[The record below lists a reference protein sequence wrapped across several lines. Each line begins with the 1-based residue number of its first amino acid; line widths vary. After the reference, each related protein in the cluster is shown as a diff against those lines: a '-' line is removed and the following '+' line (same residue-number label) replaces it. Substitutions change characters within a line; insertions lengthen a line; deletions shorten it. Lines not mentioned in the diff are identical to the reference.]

1 MNQQP
6 DQNAISLDLMNRMK
20 MHGMAEAFRESLAGT
35 MAQSMTPDTFL
46 SMLLSREWDYRAQAA
61 VVRMTKNASF
71 RYKAYIEE
79 IDYKVNRGLEKNQM
93 ERLATLD
100 FVRNH
105 RNLFITG
112 SSGTGK
118 NFLACALGHE
128 VCKKGIRTM
137 YTNAAKLLGLLKVAK
152 VRNNLEAELKKI
164 EKCQLLILDDLFL
177 VQLAP
182 KERPILLDIIEDRHE
197 RKSIII
203 TSQYPSTSWYDMVGD
218 PTVADAILDRIIHTA
233 YTIELTGESM
243 RKLKARMT
251 DKNK

>member
-1 MNQQP
+1 METNERTALVNQQP

-79 IDYKVNRGLEKNQM
+79 IDYKVNRGLERNQM

-112 SSGTGK
+112 SLGTGK
-118 NFLACALGHE
+118 KLPCLRSRTRGLQERHTHN
-128 VCKKGIRTM
+128 VYQRCKIPWSVEG
-137 YTNAAKLLGLLKVAK
+137 
-152 VRNNLEAELKKI
+152 
-164 EKCQLLILDDLFL
+164 
-177 VQLAP
+177 
-182 KERPILLDIIEDRHE
+182 
-197 RKSIII
+197 S
-203 TSQYPSTSWYDMVGD
+203 
-218 PTVADAILDRIIHTA
+218 
-233 YTIELTGESM
+233 
-243 RKLKARMT
+243 
-251 DKNK
+251 